1 MIRRPPRSTRTDT
14 LFPYTT
20 LFRSDDEERLF
31 LQCGH
36 LFGEPGAYTILMTHD
51 LGRWGH
57 EGAIDFGRAFSGL
70 VPIEPPLDHL
80 CFCGSSLVRSCQHM
94 SEPRRIPNREIPLRI
109 YPHIPIGIDVAYYH
123 VCGAGCR
130 FH

>member
-1 MIRRPPRSTRTDT
+1 MIRQPPISTRTDT
-14 LFPYTT
+14 LVPYTS
-20 LFRSDDEERLF
+20 LFRSTGKRIDDEERLF
-31 LQCGH
+31 PQCGH

-80 CFCGSSLVRSCQHM
+80 CFCRSSLVRSCQHM
-94 SEPRRIPNREIPLRI
+94 SEPRRIPTREEPQFGRAT
-109 YPHIPIGIDVAYYH
+109 GRER
-123 VCGAGCR
+123 GCQKGKD
-130 FH
+130 